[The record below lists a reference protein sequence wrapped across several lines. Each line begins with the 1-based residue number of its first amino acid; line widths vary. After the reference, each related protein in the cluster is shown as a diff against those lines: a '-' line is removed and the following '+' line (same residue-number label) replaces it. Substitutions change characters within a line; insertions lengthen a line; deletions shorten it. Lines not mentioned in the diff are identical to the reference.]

1 MVTCFL
7 TMYEFDDE
15 DDLDPR
21 WNKLDP
27 KTVADMVEE
36 RASTWKIGRGIPSML
51 GEKHLKIMLAF
62 PLRLCPKRIRLC
74 LPNYSQPSCCTWQ
87 KEMEISIHLRVSKRH
102 E

>member
-15 DDLDPR
+15 EDLDP
-21 WNKLDP
+21 KM
-27 KTVADMVEE
+27 VADVVEE
-36 RASTWKIGRGIPSML
+36 RSSTWKIGRGIPSML
-51 GEKHLKIMLAF
+51 GEKHLTMMLAF
-62 PLRLCPKRIRLC
+62 PLRLCPKRIRIC
-74 LPNYSQPSCCTWQ
+74 LANYSQPSCCTWQ